1 MGESAVGE
9 TGGGHEIK
17 LEPETIQKLADIL
30 TEEVCAPLEEAA
42 ELCEG
47 AQTEFWNWGNSF
59 TAMDYAHVEVR
70 AVTVQNVKSFGDK
83 AVREDMGEK
92 LHITGKNWKEAEE
105 KSKIKKG

>member
-1 MGESAVGE
+1 VGDPS
-9 TGGGHEIK
+9 GGGHEIK

-30 TEEVCAPLEEAA
+30 SEEVCAPLEEAA

-59 TAMDYAHVEVR
+59 TSMDYTHVEVR
-70 AVTVQNVKSFGDK
+70 AVTVQNIKSFADK
-83 AVREDMGEK
+83 TVKEEIGEK

-105 KSKIKKG
+105 KSTVQKG

>member
-1 MGESAVGE
+1 MGAP
-9 TGGGHEIK
+9 GGGHEIK

-30 TEEVCAPLEEAA
+30 SEEVCAPLEEAA

-59 TAMDYAHVEVR
+59 TYTDYAHVEAR
-70 AVTVQNVKSFGDK
+70 SVTVQNIKSFADK
-83 AVREDMGEK
+83 TVKEEIGEK

-105 KSKIKKG
+105 KSTVEKG